1 MNLEELKKK
10 MDEEHYIYD
19 DTLSTV
25 LYVAL
30 QLGRPLLIEGAAGV
44 GKTEVAKVMAA
55 ALDREL
61 VRLQCYEGLDESKA
75 LYEWNYQKQLL
86 SIQVNMNAQD
96 REALTRSLF
105 SDEYL
110 LERPLLKSIRSEKP
124 VVLLIDEIDKA
135 DEEFEA
141 FLLELLS
148 EMQVTIPEV
157 GTIRANS
164 VPFVVLTSNRARP
177 LSEALRR
184 RCAYLYIEYPDMEKE
199 LAILRAKLPHVDDR
213 LCAQVAL
220 AVQKLRSNEV
230 ILKKPSIAETLDWA
244 AALDALGIRELTPDA
259 LRKTAGFVL
268 KNNEDMAALARQTA
282 DKLDAMGIKFK
293 VVNVVDLV
301 KLQSAKENNE
311 ALSDE
316 EFAELFTED
325 KPVLFAYHSY
335 ARDVRGLI
343 YDRPNHDNF
352 NVHGYEE
359 QGSTTTPYDMV
370 RVNNI
375 DRYELQAEAL
385 RMIDAD
391 KYADKINELEA
402 FRQEAF
408 QFAVDNGYDHPD
420 YTDWVYSGV
429 NTNKQGAVSAT
440 AATAG
445 DNE

>member
-1 MNLEELKKK
+1 MNLSTLKQK
-10 MDEEHYIYD
+10 MDEAHYIYD
-19 DTLSTV
+19 ETLATV

-44 GKTEVAKVMAA
+44 GKTEIAKVMAS
-55 ALDREL
+55 ALDRDL

-86 SIQVNMNAQD
+86 SIQVNMGSRD
-96 REALTRSLF
+96 SEELTRSLF

-110 LERPLLKSIRSEKP
+110 LERPLLQSIRSEKE

-157 GTIRANS
+157 GTIRAKS

-184 RCAYLYIEYPDMEKE
+184 RCAYLYIQYPDMEKE

-220 AVQKLRSNEV
+220 AVQKLRSNEA

-259 LRKTAGFVL
+259 LRQTAVFVL
-268 KNNEDMAALARQTA
+268 KNSEDIA
-282 DKLDAMGIKFK
+282 
-293 VVNVVDLV
+293 
-301 KLQSAKENNE
+301 
-311 ALSDE
+311 
-316 EFAELFTED
+316 
-325 KPVLFAYHSY
+325 VLEQMEPSSHECHHHH
-335 ARDVRGLI
+335 GCHCGGHH
-343 YDRPNHDNF
+343 HD
-352 NVHGYEE
+352 
-359 QGSTTTPYDMV
+359 
-370 RVNNI
+370 
-375 DRYELQAEAL
+375 
-385 RMIDAD
+385 
-391 KYADKINELEA
+391 
-402 FRQEAF
+402 
-408 QFAVDNGYDHPD
+408 
-420 YTDWVYSGV
+420 
-429 NTNKQGAVSAT
+429 
-440 AATAG
+440 
-445 DNE
+445 

>member
-1 MNLEELKKK
+1 MNLSTLKQK
-10 MDEEHYIYD
+10 MDEAHYIYD
-19 DTLSTV
+19 ETLATV

-44 GKTEVAKVMAA
+44 GKTEIAKVMAS
-55 ALDREL
+55 ALDRDL

-86 SIQVNMNAQD
+86 SIQVNMGSRD
-96 REALTRSLF
+96 SEELTRSLF

-110 LERPLLKSIRSEKP
+110 LERPLLQSIRSEKE

-157 GTIRANS
+157 GTIWAKS

-184 RCAYLYIEYPDMEKE
+184 RCAYLYIQYPDMEKE

-220 AVQKLRSNEV
+220 AVQKLRSNEA

-259 LRKTAGFVL
+259 LRQTAGFVL
-268 KNNEDMAALARQTA
+268 KNSEDIA
-282 DKLDAMGIKFK
+282 
-293 VVNVVDLV
+293 
-301 KLQSAKENNE
+301 
-311 ALSDE
+311 
-316 EFAELFTED
+316 
-325 KPVLFAYHSY
+325 VLEQMEPSSHECHHHH
-335 ARDVRGLI
+335 GCHCGGHH
-343 YDRPNHDNF
+343 HD
-352 NVHGYEE
+352 
-359 QGSTTTPYDMV
+359 
-370 RVNNI
+370 
-375 DRYELQAEAL
+375 
-385 RMIDAD
+385 
-391 KYADKINELEA
+391 
-402 FRQEAF
+402 
-408 QFAVDNGYDHPD
+408 
-420 YTDWVYSGV
+420 
-429 NTNKQGAVSAT
+429 
-440 AATAG
+440 
-445 DNE
+445 